1 MKRSASVSSRDLI
14 GKCASARIDACVI
27 VPRVTDFHARRA
39 FLKAALAA
47 GAAWSTADLF
57 EVEDALAFASKQA
70 SAAVAAQSRTL
81 TAAQTEVVSALTSRI
96 LPAVDGRPGA
106 AE

>member
-39 FLKAALAA
+39 FLKAAAAA
-47 GAAWSTADLF
+47 GAAWATADLF
-57 EVEDALAFASKQA
+57 EVEDALAFASQQA
-70 SAAVAAQSRTL
+70 SAPVGAQSRAL
-81 TAAQTEVVSALTSRI
+81 TPAQMEAVSALTSRI
-96 LPAVDGRPGA
+96 LPAIDGRPGA
-106 AE
+106 TE